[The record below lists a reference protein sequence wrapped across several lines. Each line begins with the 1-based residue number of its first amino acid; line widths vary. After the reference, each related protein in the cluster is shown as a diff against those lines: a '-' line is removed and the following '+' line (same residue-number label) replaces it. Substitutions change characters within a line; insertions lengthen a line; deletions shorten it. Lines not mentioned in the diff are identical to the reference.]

1 MRPRSKKARTEE
13 KGTDMPLPNRTKAVQ
28 LLHEWVEIEGLRRH
42 MLAVEAAMRVY
53 ARHYGED
60 EDLWGL
66 TGLLHDLDYDRFP
79 DMDDQENGH
88 PRTALRLFREK
99 DYPPEFIHAIEAHA
113 TFLGVPRE
121 SRLDKTLLACDE
133 LTGLILACAYV
144 RPDRDLRGVRLQS
157 VKKKWKDK
165 RFTAAIDRA
174 ENLRFIEELDE
185 PFDDHVQR
193 VLDAMKE
200 IAAQL
205 GVSGESV

>member
-13 KGTDMPLPNRTKAVQ
+13 KGTDMPLPNRTEAVQ
-28 LLHEWVEIEGLRRH
+28 LLHEWVETEGLRRH

>member
-1 MRPRSKKARTEE
+1 MIRRT
-13 KGTDMPLPNRTKAVQ
+13 A
-28 LLHEWVEIEGLRRH
+28 
-42 MLAVEAAMRVY
+42 
-53 ARHYGED
+53 
-60 EDLWGL
+60 
-66 TGLLHDLDYDRFP
+66 
-79 DMDDQENGH
+79 H

-99 DYPPEFIHAIEAHA
+99 DNPPEFIHAIEAHA

-121 SRLDKTLLACDE
+121 SSLDKALLACDE

-185 PFDDHVQR
+185 SFDDHVQR

>member
-1 MRPRSKKARTEE
+1 M
-13 KGTDMPLPNRTKAVQ
+13 
-28 LLHEWVEIEGLRRH
+28 
-42 MLAVEAAMRVY
+42 
-53 ARHYGED
+53 
-60 EDLWGL
+60 
-66 TGLLHDLDYDRFP
+66 
-79 DMDDQENGH
+79 
-88 PRTALRLFREK
+88 
-99 DYPPEFIHAIEAHA
+99 
-113 TFLGVPRE
+113 
-121 SRLDKTLLACDE
+121 
-133 LTGLILACAYV
+133 

-185 PFDDHVQR
+185 SFDDHVQR